1 MNREIS
7 NYYRALTG
15 KELSEELALE
25 ALYAAIRNED
35 IPLIRAYR
43 GNAPTDEDEWEK
55 KKCEDMYPM
64 RFAFRE
70 MAHVSVLEALLD
82 IGFTLPSGP
91 DVTPFSGTPEEITAF
106 LMRAKGIDWKEA
118 VSYLLFSSSYYIDVL
133 HKDSY
138 FQIPFRLNPD
148 DVYEPGFI
156 SYLNSWI
163 VDFALFLKK
172 EDIGQGR
179 EEAFNLGQICR
190 VLVEDEELFKA
201 LQACMSLGIFDEYDE
216 GWMMSRAI
224 CHDNEKAFDLLLS
237 RASDD
242 SLCDINSYPRK
253 NMRILEKMF
262 AHEILIPGTD
272 QAFEAFEHFIYRFNS
287 EHDNTE
293 IIKRVMHPSYVKRRD
308 DKGNPILLHAA
319 LVNDNFPTDCYPI
332 LAPSREDINARDS
345 KGRTIL
351 YYHAKRYPYCLE
363 DLINA
368 GADPYDVD
376 ENGNT
381 VLHIMIANGRYD
393 ITMEDFKDAAK
404 FLPGDIIY
412 KKNNDG
418 KTPVDLFTELLTRK
432 DEAE

>member
-7 NYYRALTG
+7 NYYGTLAG
-15 KELSEELALE
+15 NELSEEQALE

-35 IPLIRAYR
+35 ISIIKAYK
-43 GNAPTDEDEWEK
+43 GKMPTDENEWEK

-64 RFAFRE
+64 RFALRE

-106 LMRAKGIDWKEA
+106 LMRAKGIDRKEA
-118 VSYLLFSSSYYIDVL
+118 VSYLLFSSSYYLDVL

-156 SYLNSWI
+156 SYFNSWI
-163 VDFALFLKK
+163 IDFAQFLKR
-172 EDIGQGR
+172 EDIEHGK

-190 VLVEDEELFKA
+190 VLVEDEEFFKA
-201 LQACMSLGIFDEYDE
+201 LQVCMSLGIFDEYDE

-262 AHEILIPGTD
+262 SHEILIPGSN
-272 QAFEAFEHFIYRFNS
+272 QAFEAFEHFIFRFNS
-287 EHDNTE
+287 EYDNME
-293 IIKRVMHPSYVKRRD
+293 ILKRLMHPSYAKRCNES
-308 DKGNPILLHAA
+308 GSPALLAAA
-319 LVNDNFPTDCYPI
+319 LCNDNLTIDCYPI
-332 LAPSREDINARDS
+332 LAPTREDINARNS
-345 KGRTIL
+345 KGWTVL
-351 YYHAKRYPYCLE
+351 YYIAKRYPYCIE
-363 DLINA
+363 DLMNA

-376 ENGNT
+376 GDGNT
-381 VLHIMIANGRYD
+381 VLHVMIAEGTYD
-393 ITMEDFKDAAK
+393 ITIDDIKEVIK
-404 FLPGDIIY
+404 FLPKDIFY
-412 KKNNDG
+412 KKNKAG
-418 KTPVDLFTELLTRK
+418 KTPFDLILEPGM
-432 DEAE
+432 

>member
-1 MNREIS
+1 MNRKIS
-7 NYYRALTG
+7 NYYRTLVG
-15 KELSEELALE
+15 KELSEEQALE
-25 ALYAAIRNED
+25 ALYAVIRNED
-35 IPLIRAYR
+35 ISIIRAYK
-43 GNAPTDEDEWEK
+43 GNAPTDENEWER

-64 RFAFRE
+64 RFALRE

-82 IGFTLPSGP
+82 IGFSLPSGP

-106 LMRAKGIDWKEA
+106 LMRAKGIGRKKA
-118 VSYLLFSSSYYIDVL
+118 VSYLLFSSSYYLDVL

-163 VDFALFLKK
+163 IDFTLFLKK
-172 EDIGQGR
+172 EDIKHGK

-190 VLVEDEELFKA
+190 VLVEDEEFFKA
-201 LQACMSLGIFDEYDE
+201 LQVCMSLGIFDEYDE

-237 RASDD
+237 KASDD

-262 AHEILIPGTD
+262 SHEILIPGTD

-287 EHDNTE
+287 EYDNME
-293 IIKRVMHPSYVKRRD
+293 ILKRLMHPSYAKRHNES
-308 DKGNPILLHAA
+308 GSPALLAAA
-319 LVNDNFPTDCYPI
+319 LCNDNFTIDCYPI
-332 LAPSREDINARDS
+332 LAPTKEDINARNS
-345 KGRTIL
+345 KGRTVL
-351 YYHAKRYPYCLE
+351 YYIAKRYPCCIE
-363 DLINA
+363 DLMKA

-376 ENGNT
+376 EEGNT
-381 VLHIMIANGRYD
+381 VLHIMIAEGTYD
-393 ITMEDFKDAAK
+393 ITIDDIKEAIK
-404 FLPGDIIY
+404 FLPEDIIY
-412 KKNNDG
+412 KKNKAG
-418 KTPVDLFTELLTRK
+418 KSPFDLFQEP
-432 DEAE
+432 

>member
-7 NYYRALTG
+7 NYYKTLVG
-15 KELSEELALE
+15 KKRSEKQALE

-35 IPLIRAYR
+35 ISIIRAYK
-43 GNAPTDEDEWEK
+43 GKLPTDENEWEK

-64 RFAFRE
+64 RFALRE

-106 LMRAKGIDWKEA
+106 LMRAKGIDRKKA
-118 VSYLLFSSSYYIDVL
+118 VSYLLFSSSYYLDVL

-156 SYLNSWI
+156 SYLISWI
-163 VDFALFLKK
+163 IDFALFLEK
-172 EDIGQGR
+172 EGIEHGR
-179 EEAFNLGQICR
+179 EESFHLGQICR
-190 VLVEDEELFKA
+190 VLVENEELYEA
-201 LQACMSLGIFDEYDE
+201 LQVCMSLGIFDEYDE

-242 SLCDINSYPRK
+242 SICGIDSYPRK

-262 AHEILIPGTD
+262 SRGILIPGSN
-272 QAFEAFEHFIYRFNS
+272 QAFEAFEHFIFRFNS
-287 EHDNTE
+287 EYDNME
-293 IIKRVMHPSYVKRRD
+293 ILKRLMHPSYAKRRNES
-308 DKGNPILLHAA
+308 GSPALLAAA
-319 LVNDNFPTDCYPI
+319 LCNDNLTIDCYPI
-332 LAPSREDINARDS
+332 LAPTKEDINARNS
-345 KGRTIL
+345 RGRTVL
-351 YYHAKRYPYCLE
+351 YYIAKRYPYCIE
-363 DLINA
+363 DLMNA

-376 ENGNT
+376 GDGNT
-381 VLHIMIANGRYD
+381 VLHIMIAEGKYD
-393 ITMEDFKDAAK
+393 ITMDDFKEVAE
-404 FLPGDIIY
+404 FLPADIIY
-412 KKNNDG
+412 KKNNEG
-418 KTPVDLFTELLTRK
+418 KTPIGLFVDLLSKRE
-432 DEAE
+432 